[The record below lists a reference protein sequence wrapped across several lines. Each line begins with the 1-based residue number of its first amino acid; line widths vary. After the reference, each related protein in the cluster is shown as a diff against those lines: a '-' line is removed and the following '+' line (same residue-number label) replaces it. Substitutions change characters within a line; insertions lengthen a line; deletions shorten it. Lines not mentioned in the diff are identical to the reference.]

1 LAVLLGLL
9 KRPRKPPQPWP
20 DVEHHAVAL
29 VGAVV
34 RLDGG
39 EVVVE
44 AELGDVGSTEQ
55 LGTQPITIYS
65 SL

>member
-1 LAVLLGLL
+1 
-9 KRPRKPPQPWP
+9 
-20 DVEHHAVAL
+20 
-29 VGAVV
+29 V

-44 AELGDVGSTEQ
+44 AERGDVGSTEQ

-65 SL
+65 SLW